1 MPKDNRIANSKLGP
15 PRIKQEQLHCSPWN
29 SSRLTIRGR
38 LALLEKLVLMR
49 ARWLGIRRS
58 TVVYWQALSINQQSQ
73 IQLLERRKLNLR
85 MRYREK
91 H

>member
-1 MPKDNRIANSKLGP
+1 MELIALG
-15 PRIKQEQLHCSPWN
+15 R
-29 SSRLTIRGR
+29 TGR
-38 LALLEKLVLMR
+38 LALFKKLVPMS

>member
-1 MPKDNRIANSKLGP
+1 M
-15 PRIKQEQLHCSPWN
+15 
-29 SSRLTIRGR
+29 
-38 LALLEKLVLMR
+38 LEKLVTVS